1 MNASRF
7 PPEPWRH
14 LRLVVVLASA
24 AAGACAATP
33 AAGPVDV
40 LDLSGY
46 SDEAAAGP
54 LARFLLDQGYRV
66 RLAGPMT
73 VEAGT
78 DTVSAT
84 FSPVLQDGGL
94 DRLVATR
101 RFPAQPGLS
110 AADLGAFAEEL
121 NASLNVGVFV
131 ADAGDLLYQTHATFL
146 DVISEAEVR
155 AFLAW
160 MGQVELAIGRVED
173 GRELLIWTTEL

>member
-7 PPEPWRH
+7 SGSPWRWS
-14 LRLVVVLASA
+14 RLAVLLP
-24 AAGACAATP
+24 ACAAVGCATAPSP
-33 AAGPVDV
+33 APADR

-54 LARFLLDQGYRV
+54 LARFLLDRGYRV

-78 DTVSAT
+78 DSVSAV

-101 RFPAQPGLS
+101 RFAAQPGVP
-110 AADLGAFAEEL
+110 AADLEMFAEEL

-131 ADAGDLLYQTHATFL
+131 ADSGELIYQTHATFRDTL
-146 DVISEAEVR
+146 TEAEIG

-160 MGQVELAIGRVED
+160 MGQVEMAMARVED
-173 GRELLIWTTEL
+173 GRDLLIWSAEL